1 MSLGNLCLFT
11 VLAAIVL
18 LPPVRKLEVEIKLS
32 DTGTANPPNIAIPP
46 AVFLPVQTRNPS
58 ALGPGKLLVAS
69 RALADPNFA
78 ETVVLLVHYDS
89 EGVIGLI
96 LNRRTDLPI
105 SQVLAQLK
113 TAKDLSNP
121 VYLGG
126 PVETPTV
133 FGLLR
138 STDKLESAEHVF
150 GDVYWISSKT
160 ALEKTLSSRPD
171 PGVFHVYL
179 GYAGWNAAQLRN
191 EIRLG
196 GWFIFQADNQT
207 VFNANPR
214 SLWRQ
219 MIKKTELEMAGCPN
233 IARPQAPAAILK
245 PPVVGILSGEADSRF
260 NHGRASIGISSRG
273 TKSHAAVE
281 PFLFGPEASGFVS
294 DDNL

>member
-11 VLAAIVL
+11 VLAAIVA
-18 LPPVRKLEVEIKLS
+18 LPAVRKLEVEIKQS
-32 DTGTANPPNIAIPP
+32 DIGTANPPNIEIPP
-46 AVFLPVQTRNPS
+46 AVFLPVQTRNPRD
-58 ALGPGKLLVAS
+58 LGPGKLLVAS
-69 RALADPNFA
+69 RELADPNFA

-89 EGVIGLI
+89 EGVMGLI

-138 STDKLESAEHVF
+138 STDKLEGAEHVF

-160 ALEKTLSSRPD
+160 ALEKTISSRPD

-179 GYAGWNAAQLRN
+179 GYAGWSTDQLRN

-207 VFNANPR
+207 VFHANPD

-219 MIKKTELEMAGCPN
+219 MIKKTELEMAGCPTT
-233 IARPQAPAAILK
+233 ARPPAPARISK
-245 PPVVGILSGEADSRF
+245 PPGGRHFDFIKVIGLLELSRLG
-260 NHGRASIGISSRG
+260 SSQT
-273 TKSHAAVE
+273 TKA
-281 PFLFGPEASGFVS
+281 PGSG
-294 DDNL
+294 

>member
-11 VLAAIVL
+11 VLAAVVA
-18 LPPVRKLEVEIKLS
+18 LPAVRKLGVEIKQS
-32 DTGTANPPNIAIPP
+32 DLGKENPPNIEIPP
-46 AVFLPVQTRNPS
+46 AVFLPVQTRNPRD
-58 ALGPGKLLVAS
+58 LGPGKLLVAS
-69 RALADPNFA
+69 RELADPNFA

-121 VYLGG
+121 VYRGG

-138 STDKLESAEHVF
+138 STDKLEGAEHVF

-160 ALEKTLSSRPD
+160 ALEKTISSRPD

-179 GYAGWNAAQLRN
+179 GYAGWSTDQLRN

-196 GWFIFQADNQT
+196 GWYIFQADNQT
-207 VFNANPR
+207 VFNTNPD

-219 MIKKTELEMAGCPN
+219 MIKKTELEMAGY
-233 IARPQAPAAILK
+233 PAA
-245 PPVVGILSGEADSRF
+245 A
-260 NHGRASIGISSRG
+260 RAGQQSQ
-273 TKSHAAVE
+273 
-281 PFLFGPEASGFVS
+281 
-294 DDNL
+294 NLRWSAF

>member
-1 MSLGNLCLFT
+1 MSVGNLCLFT
-11 VLAAIVL
+11 VLAAIVA
-18 LPPVRKLEVEIKLS
+18 LPAVRKLEVEIRQS
-32 DTGTANPPNIAIPP
+32 DIGTANPPNIEIPP
-46 AVFLPVQTRNPS
+46 ALFLPVQTRNPRD
-58 ALGPGKLLVAS
+58 LGPGQLLVAS
-69 RALADPNFA
+69 RELADPNFA

-138 STDKLESAEHVF
+138 STDKLEGAEHVF

-160 ALEKTLSSRPD
+160 ALEKTISSRPD

-179 GYAGWNAAQLRN
+179 GYAGWSTAQLRN

-207 VFNANPR
+207 VFHANPD

-219 MIKKTELEMAGCPN
+219 MIKKTELEMAGVPLQSAGKRRQQSQN
-233 IARPQAPAAILK
+233 P
-245 PPVVGILSGEADSRF
+245 
-260 NHGRASIGISSRG
+260 GRRHFDFIKVIGS
-273 TKSHAAVE
+273 
-281 PFLFGPEASGFVS
+281 
-294 DDNL
+294 